1 MKFEWDNN
9 KNLSNIEKHGISF
22 EEAKSIF
29 SDSFAIINEDK
40 RFEYGET
47 RFVIIGKIYLDMINK
62 HIISTV
68 VCTKREDKIRI
79 ISARKASRKERKL
92 YE

>member
-1 MKFEWDNN
+1 MKFEWNED
-9 KNLSNIEKHGISF
+9 KNLSNIGKHGISF

-29 SDSFAIINEDK
+29 SDSFAIVNEDK
-40 RFEYGET
+40 SFEYGEP
-47 RFVIIGKIYLDMINK
+47 RFVIIGRIYLDIINK
-62 HIISTV
+62 SIIGTV
-68 VCTKREDKIRI
+68 VYTKREDKTRI

>member
-1 MKFEWDNN
+1 MKFEWDDK

-29 SDSFAIINEDK
+29 FDSIAIVDEDK
-40 RFEYGET
+40 RFKYGET
-47 RFVIIGKIYLDMINK
+47 RFVIIGKIYLDIINRN
-62 HIISTV
+62 IIGTV
-68 VCTKREDKIRI
+68 IYTNRGDKTRI